1 MARVVV
7 VLSDGEDNS
16 SHRSLKQVIEDAET
30 KGVTIYTL
38 STSENSGAKTDA
50 DRVLQV
56 LAERSGGES
65 MFPGDM
71 MELSKSLGRLR
82 DLIRSR
88 YLIAY
93 KAAGFEPNGK
103 YRTIHIVAEKDGKH
117 LQVHARKGY
126 YARVETP
133 NN

>member
-1 MARVVV
+1 
-7 VLSDGEDNS
+7 
-16 SHRSLKQVIEDAET
+16 
-30 KGVTIYTL
+30 
-38 STSENSGAKTDA
+38 
-50 DRVLQV
+50 
-56 LAERSGGES
+56 
-65 MFPGDM
+65 MFPSDM

-103 YRTIHIVAEKDGKH
+103 YRTIHITAEKDGRH

-126 YARVETP
+126 YARIETP